1 MENKNTKNI
10 VRAAI
15 LLAIAIVVQFIGKNV
30 PEVNQFLVGPL
41 VNSVLLLTAF
51 ICGTKW
57 GGITGALTPI
67 MALLVGQ
74 LASPMMPFI
83 PFIMIGNILYVVV
96 FGLLKDKNFGLYI
109 GILAG
114 AFIKFIFL
122 YLSATKLVYLFGLN
136 LPEKILAKL
145 AVSMGFTQ
153 FITAITGGIIT
164 VIIIKI
170 LKQRKVII

>member
-1 MENKNTKNI
+1 
-10 VRAAI
+10 
-15 LLAIAIVVQFIGKNV
+15 
-30 PEVNQFLVGPL
+30 
-41 VNSVLLLTAF
+41 
-51 ICGTKW
+51 
-57 GGITGALTPI
+57 

-96 FGLLKDKNFGLYI
+96 FGVLKDKNFGLYI

-122 YLSATKLVYLFGLN
+122 YLSATKLVYVFGLN
-136 LPEKILAKL
+136 LPEKILTKL

-153 FITAITGGIIT
+153 FITAIAGGIIT

>member
-1 MENKNTKNI
+1 MDNKNTKNI

-30 PEVNQFLVGPL
+30 PEINQFLVGPL

-74 LASPMMPFI
+74 LAQPMMPFI
-83 PFIMIGNILYVVV
+83 PFIMIGNILFVII
-96 FGLLKDKNFGLYI
+96 FGLLKDRNFGIYI
-109 GILAG
+109 GIVVG
-114 AFIKFIFL
+114 AFFKFLFL
-122 YLSATKLVYLFGLN
+122 YLSATKLVYVFGLN
-136 LPEKILAKL
+136 IPEKVLSKL
-145 AVSMGFTQ
+145 AVSMGVIQ
-153 FITAITGGIIT
+153 FITAIAGGIIT
-164 VIIIKI
+164 LIIIKI
-170 LKQRKVII
+170 LKNRKIAI